1 MIGASSVQNGKYNYG
16 GQRELWLYLRGFCF
30 QELKEE
36 LLRGPLVHGSA
47 ISPQGSQD
55 PANHEAARKNGL
67 GLKNWGQQ
75 GKLLTTITR
84 WLWRHT
90 GLLCAQMCVSVQT
103 YLHCFI
109 WKLLPIERQKG
120 IRRIETNKKL
130 GHTVRTFKCF
140 PTISG
145 LVQQSVGE
153 TVTG

>member
-1 MIGASSVQNGKYNYG
+1 MIGLPLCRMGNTIMEVKGNSDFIWKASVFRNWRRNSSVVHWFMAPRFHCRAKILQTTRLPKKG
-16 GQRELWLYLRGFCF
+16 LR
-30 QELKEE
+30 
-36 LLRGPLVHGSA
+36 
-47 ISPQGSQD
+47 
-55 PANHEAARKNGL
+55 
-67 GLKNWGQQ
+67 LKNWGQQ
-75 GKLLTTITR
+75 GKLLTTITHAGYGGTR
-84 WLWRHT
+84 SCYVHR
-90 GLLCAQMCVSVQT
+90 CVPVQT

-120 IRRIETNKKL
+120 VRRKRDKQEL